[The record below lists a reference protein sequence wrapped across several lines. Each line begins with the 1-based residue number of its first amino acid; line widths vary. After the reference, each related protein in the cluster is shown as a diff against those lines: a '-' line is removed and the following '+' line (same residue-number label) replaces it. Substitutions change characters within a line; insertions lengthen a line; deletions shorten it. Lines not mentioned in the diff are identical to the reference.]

1 MMMMILSDDDDD
13 DDIGT
18 SHISN
23 VRPSCCSLRRQ
34 RHPQQQQYHDIVDG
48 SDPLDGPQRH
58 SHELFLELVE
68 LECQRK
74 MNSTIYCSDCKDQ
87 NRKN

>member
-1 MMMMILSDDDDD
+1 MMVLSDDD

-34 RHPQQQQYHDIVDG
+34 GQHPQQQQYHDIVDG
-48 SDPLDGPQRH
+48 SHPLDGPQRH
-58 SHELFLELVE
+58 FHVLFLELVE
-68 LECQRK
+68 FECQK
-74 MNSTIYCSDCKDQ
+74 KTNSTIYCSDCKDQ